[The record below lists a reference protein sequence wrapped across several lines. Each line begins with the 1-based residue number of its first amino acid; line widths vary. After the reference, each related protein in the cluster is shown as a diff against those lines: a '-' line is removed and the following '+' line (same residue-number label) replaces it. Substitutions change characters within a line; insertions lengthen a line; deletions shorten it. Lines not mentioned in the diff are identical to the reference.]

1 MIHPSIEA
9 KNTGVTLKSH
19 LTKSTHVRQT
29 CRVTFFHLSRI
40 NKIRRYMDN
49 QSVKWVVNAVVLS
62 RLDYCNSLLVGLAGD
77 LLKRLHHVQ
86 NSAARTILDLKR
98 LEPVRRHLNSLCW
111 LPITELKVSLHPV
124 TWPAIGRQES
134 PQNETI
140 PTHSVIKESLFLC
153 CPLNMELTPRHC
165 PSSSHKYSFPSRVY
179 QYHEHF
185 ARTYSG

>member
-124 TWPAIGRQES
+124 TWPAIGRQEFHCQGRRWKFVS
-134 PQNETI
+134 HLSRTSCYLVPLTAPVPWHI
-140 PTHSVIKESLFLC
+140 PKQIYC
-153 CPLNMELTPRHC
+153 NIRR
-165 PSSSHKYSFPSRVY
+165 SFRGS
-179 QYHEHF
+179 
-185 ARTYSG
+185 